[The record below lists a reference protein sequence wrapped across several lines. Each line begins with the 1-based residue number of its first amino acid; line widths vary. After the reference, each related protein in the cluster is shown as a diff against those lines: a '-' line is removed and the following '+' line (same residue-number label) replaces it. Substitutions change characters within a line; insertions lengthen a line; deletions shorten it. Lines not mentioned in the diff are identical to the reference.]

1 MAILKVFKSRA
12 PVMGYAFKSG
22 NVVYF
27 REGMYATASKA
38 EIEELTAE
46 CENGHPNYY
55 IDPEQTEIDS
65 EQMDPIAVLTAKIRE
80 EERAKL
86 MAAVGNPLKDMGA
99 TAQGKLEGIS
109 NSHSISGLQ
118 AASESQA
125 TAARAPIKIAPSAT
139 TTASK

>member
-12 PVMGYAFKSG
+12 PVMGYAFKNG

-27 REGMYATASKA
+27 REHMYATLSKA
-38 EIEELTAE
+38 EIEELTTE

-86 MAAVGNPLKDMGA
+86 MAAVGNPHKDMGQ
-99 TAQGKLEGIS
+99 TEQGKLQGIS
-109 NSHSISGLQ
+109 NSHSIMGVA
-118 AASESQA
+118 AASETQA
-125 TAARAPIKIAPSAT
+125 TAARTPIKVASPAPT
-139 TTASK
+139 K